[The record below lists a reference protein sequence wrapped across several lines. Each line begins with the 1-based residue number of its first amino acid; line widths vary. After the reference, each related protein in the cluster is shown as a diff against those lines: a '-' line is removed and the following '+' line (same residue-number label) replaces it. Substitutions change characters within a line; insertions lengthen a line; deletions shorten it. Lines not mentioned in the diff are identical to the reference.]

1 MNAGQK
7 HKKPDISFARD
18 VRGQILSWA
27 SAASGTLNPIEFQL
41 RPLLL
46 GIKKY
51 AWVIFALLLA
61 AGVIEFNYYQ
71 ARLTRE
77 YLRALLVGAAQTN
90 GEIDAL
96 DTKLNQLTIKVEALS
111 AKLDNI
117 GAKVDKLPL
126 ASSAIQAKPR
136 PSIFSRPR

>member
-7 HKKPDISFARD
+7 HKKPDISFAGD

-27 SAASGTLNPIEFQL
+27 SAASGTLNPVEFQF
-41 RPLLL
+41 RPLML

-51 AWVIFALLLA
+51 AWVIFAILLA
-61 AGVIEFNYYQ
+61 AGIMEFNYYQ

-96 DTKLNQLTIKVEALS
+96 DAKLNQLTIKLEALN
-111 AKLDNI
+111 AKLDSI
-117 GAKVDKLPL
+117 GAKIDKLPL
-126 ASSAIQAKPR
+126 ASATQARPR